1 MAAGDNMK
9 GYTRPHC
16 VSASVLRHRAPRQ
29 SSWKE
34 LDMAFLKGLDD
45 LQRTLSEAQKA
56 LEAVNGELGTLSF
69 NPEDPGSVEAAIAES
84 ERLVDERLGKYANN
98 PIVGPLMVQ
107 MKQSFRT
114 AVIEKAAEARLKG
127 EASDGE

>member
-1 MAAGDNMK
+1 
-9 GYTRPHC
+9 
-16 VSASVLRHRAPRQ
+16 
-29 SSWKE
+29 
-34 LDMAFLKGLDD
+34 MAFLKGLDD
-45 LQRTLSEAQKA
+45 LQKTLSEAQRA

-98 PIVGPLMVQ
+98 SIVGPLMVQ

-127 EASDGE
+127 DASDGE

>member
-1 MAAGDNMK
+1 
-9 GYTRPHC
+9 
-16 VSASVLRHRAPRQ
+16 
-29 SSWKE
+29 
-34 LDMAFLKGLDD
+34 MAFLKGLEG
-45 LQRTLSEAQKA
+45 LQKTLSEAQKA

-84 ERLVDERLGKYANN
+84 ERLVDERLGKYATNS
-98 PIVGPLMVQ
+98 IVGPLIIQ

>member
-1 MAAGDNMK
+1 
-9 GYTRPHC
+9 
-16 VSASVLRHRAPRQ
+16 
-29 SSWKE
+29 
-34 LDMAFLKGLDD
+34 MAFLKGLDN
-45 LQRTLSEAQKA
+45 LQKTLSEAQQA

-98 PIVGPLMVQ
+98 SIVGPLIVQ
-107 MKQSFRT
+107 MKQSFRA
-114 AVIEKAAEARLKG
+114 AVIDKAAEARLKG

>member
-1 MAAGDNMK
+1 M
-9 GYTRPHC
+9 T
-16 VSASVLRHRAPRQ
+16 
-29 SSWKE
+29 
-34 LDMAFLKGLDD
+34 FLKGLDD
-45 LQRTLSEAQKA
+45 LQRTLSEARRA
-56 LEAVNGELGTLSF
+56 LEAINGELGTLSF

-98 PIVGPLMVQ
+98 SIVGPLMIK

-127 EASDGE
+127 EASDDE

>member
-1 MAAGDNMK
+1 
-9 GYTRPHC
+9 
-16 VSASVLRHRAPRQ
+16 
-29 SSWKE
+29 
-34 LDMAFLKGLDD
+34 MAFLKGLDD
-45 LQRTLSEAQKA
+45 LQRTLSEAQRA

-98 PIVGPLMVQ
+98 SIVGPLMAQ

-127 EASDGE
+127 KASDGE